1 MIHAQIRANRRKA
14 MLLVALMALLL
25 LATGFVAAELYQ
37 PGSGPWGLLVAFA
50 VWLGLTLV
58 SYFQGDQI
66 FLALAGAHEVRKK
79 DAPQLYNVVEEMC
92 LASGLTTQPR
102 IYLIDAA
109 APNAFAT
116 GRSPQHAAVAVTS
129 GLLETLDRNEL
140 QGVIAHELAHIHN
153 RDILY
158 MNIAGIMVGAVVL
171 IAESVRYFRPHS
183 ERRRTHS
190 SQNNSGAD
198 LLWAVVALAL
208 LILAPLMAELLYLAI
223 SRRREYLADACGA
236 LYTRYPEG
244 LASALEKITA
254 GIGGEMPT
262 SRVLAPMYIAN
273 PLQKV
278 GQRFAVL
285 RSTHPEPQARIAILR
300 AMGGKADLASYQQG
314 FAQVTGK
321 TLRIASVNVPSGPA
335 LVPPV
340 DARTPLERHRETTD
354 LLWKQQ
360 DFQVRSC
367 ACGVSLK
374 VPPAYK
380 GQAITCPRCQ
390 QVLP

>member
-1 MIHAQIRANRRKA
+1 MGYTKTA
-14 MLLVALMALLL
+14 LLMAAMTALFMGVGYLLGGASGAL
-25 LATGFVAAELYQ
+25 IALIVAAGMNAFTWWNSDRMVLRMHNAKLVG
-37 PGSGPWGLLVAFA
+37 PGDRMGLHAMTMDLARNAGLPPPA
-50 VWLGLTLV
+50 V
-58 SYFQGDQI
+58 
-66 FLALAGAHEVRKK
+66 
-79 DAPQLYNVVEEMC
+79 
-92 LASGLTTQPR
+92 
-102 IYLIDAA
+102 YLIDAT

-158 MNIAGIMVGAVVL
+158 LNMAGIMVGAVVL

-278 GQRFAVL
+278 GQHFAAL

-321 TLRIASVNVPSGPA
+321 TLRIGAVNLPQGAA

-340 DARTPLERHRETTD
+340 DSQTPLERHRETTD

-360 DFQVRSC
+360 GFQVRSC
-367 ACGVSLK
+367 ACGVKLK
-374 VPPAYK
+374 VPPTYA
-380 GQAITCPRCQ
+380 GQNIACPRCQ
-390 QVLP
+390 AGL